1 MEALLDVAVSR
12 PGAQVLNAQLNAQQQ
27 AAVEHEPA
35 AGALL
40 VVAGAGSGKTATLA
54 ARAAR
59 HMAEGVAAN
68 RLLLL
73 TFSRR
78 AAREMQRRVGQV
90 LRAALGLPAS
100 SAVQLPWCGTFHS
113 VGTRLLREAAAH
125 IGLAAGFTVL
135 DRGDAEDLM
144 GLERERLG
152 LAARERRFPLAGT
165 CLAIHSRQVNTG
177 RPLAEL
183 LARDFPWC
191 APEAVEVERLFA
203 AFAAAKR
210 AQHSLDYDDLLLAWW
225 HLMQEPTWAARIA
238 ARFDAVLVDEAQD
251 INHLQAAIVHAL
263 RPTGCGLTL
272 VGDDAQAI
280 YAFRGAEVRHLLD
293 FPARYAAPPAR
304 VLLLERN
311 YRSTAPILAAS
322 NAVIALAERRFA
334 KTLWTERGAHDARDV
349 HRHRRPA
356 LRTVADES
364 AQAAGVAEAV
374 LAARER
380 GLALKRQAVLFR
392 TAHHS
397 MALEVELA
405 RRRIPFVKYGG
416 LRFVESA
423 HVKDLLAVLRWADN
437 PASALAAWRVARLV
451 PGFGPASA
459 RKVVDTLAAP
469 ERFKPPPAAAAAW
482 AELMGLMQ
490 HLRSDAARWPDDLA
504 RALAWYRP
512 QLERLHADAA
522 VRHADL
528 QQLAALAPA
537 HGSRV
542 AFVTELALDPPAAS
556 SDEARDPSLDEDY
569 LILSTIHSAKGQE
582 WNAVHV
588 LNVVDGCM
596 PADMAVGQ
604 REELE
609 EERRLL
615 YVAMTRARDELTLW
629 VPQRFYVTQQR
640 AWGDRHLYALRS
652 RFIPDELLPLFDTAA
667 EAPAAV
673 VAAGD
678 EGHQVPAA
686 SARGASPG
694 GARTAAATTDAAA
707 AAPGSLDLLQ
717 RLFGAAASTQGQNG
731 SPT

>member
-1 MEALLDVAVSR
+1 MEALATPTRDARSAVHT
-12 PGAQVLNAQLNAQQQ
+12 LNSQQQ
-27 AAVEHEPA
+27 LAVEHPSV
-35 AGALL
+35 AGPLL
-40 VVAGAGSGKTATLA
+40 VIAGAGSGKTATLA
-54 ARAAR
+54 ARTAR
-59 HMAEGVAAN
+59 HIEDGVAPH

-78 AAREMQRRVGQV
+78 AAREMQRRVGQA
-90 LRAALGLPAS
+90 LRIAHGLPAT
-100 SAVQLPWCGTFHS
+100 AAAPQLPWCGTFHS
-113 VGTRLLREAAAH
+113 VAARLLREAAAH

-144 GLERERLG
+144 GLARQQLG
-152 LAARERRFPLAGT
+152 LAARDKRFPLPGT
-165 CLAIHSRQVNTG
+165 CLAIHSRMLNTG

-191 APEAVEVERLFA
+191 ESERAEIERLLA
-203 AFAAAKR
+203 AFARAKR
-210 AQHSLDYDDLLLAWW
+210 EQHSLDYDDLLLAWW
-225 HLMQEPTWAARIA
+225 HLMQDPAWAAQIA

-251 INHLQAAIVHAL
+251 INHLQATIVQAL
-263 RPTGCGLTL
+263 RPSGCGLTL

-293 FPARYAAPPAR
+293 FPARFAQPPVR

-311 YRSTAPILAAS
+311 YRSSAPILEAS
-322 NAVIALAERRFA
+322 NAVIALAQQRFA
-334 KTLWTERGAHDARDV
+334 KNLWTERAGHP
-349 HRHRRPA
+349 HRKPA
-356 LRTVADES
+356 LCTVADES

-397 MALEVELA
+397 MALELELA
-405 RRRIPFVKYGG
+405 RRHIPFVKYGG

-423 HVKDLLAVLRWADN
+423 HVKDLLALLRWADN
-437 PASALAAWRVARLV
+437 PASALAAWRVSRLV

-459 RKVVDTLAAP
+459 RKVIDHLAEPA
-469 ERFKPPPAAAAAW
+469 RFKPPPAAAAAW
-482 AELMGLMQ
+482 LELMDLMA
-490 HLRSDAARWPDDLA
+490 HLRSAEARWPDDLQ
-504 RALAWYRP
+504 RAMFWYRP
-512 QLERLHADAA
+512 QLERLHDDAA
-522 VRHADL
+522 GRLADL
-528 QQLAALAPA
+528 RQLASLAPA
-537 HGSRV
+537 HGSRL
-542 AFVTELALDPPAAS
+542 AFVTELALDPPEAS
-556 SDEARDPSLDEDY
+556 SDEARDPLLDEDY

-582 WNAVHV
+582 WHAVHV

-640 AWGDRHLYALRS
+640 AWGDRHLYALRT
-652 RFIPDELLPLFDTAA
+652 RFIPDELLPLFDTAS
-667 EAPAAV
+667 PA
-673 VAAGD
+673 
-678 EGHQVPAA
+678 
-686 SARGASPG
+686 PG
-694 GARTAAATTDAAA
+694 GAALDAGHTRAMLNDGPEATPSAHVTV
-707 AAPGSLDLLQ
+707 GKGHLDLLQ
-717 RLFGAAASTQGQNG
+717 RLFGAP
-731 SPT
+731 PTP

>member
-1 MEALLDVAVSR
+1 MEALLDAPAAR
-12 PGAQVLNAQLNAQQQ
+12 AGAQALNAEQQ
-27 AAVEHEPA
+27 AAVDHAPA
-35 AGALL
+35 DGALL
-40 VVAGAGSGKTATLA
+40 VIAGAGSGKTATLA
-54 ARAAR
+54 ARTAR
-59 HMAEGVAAN
+59 HIAEGVAPN

-90 LRAALGLPAS
+90 LLAALGLPAS
-100 SAVQLPWCGTFHS
+100 SAVHLPWCGTFHS
-113 VGTRLLREAAAH
+113 VGTRLLREAAAQ
-125 IGLAAGFTVL
+125 IGLADGFTVL

-144 GLERERLG
+144 GMARERLG
-152 LAARERRFPLAGT
+152 LAARDRRFPLPGT
-165 CLAIHSRQVNTG
+165 CLAIHSRALNTG
-177 RPLAEL
+177 RPLPEL

-191 APEAVEVERLFA
+191 APERVELERLFA

-225 HLMQEPTWAARIA
+225 HLMQEPAWAARIA

-251 INHLQAAIVHAL
+251 INHLQAAIVQAL

-293 FPARYAAPPAR
+293 FPARYTEPPAR

-311 YRSTAPILAAS
+311 YRSTGPILAAS

-334 KTLWTERGAHDARDV
+334 KTLWTERGAYVASDA
-349 HRHRRPA
+349 HHHHHRRPA

-364 AQAAGVAEAV
+364 AQAAGVADAV

-380 GLALKRQAVLFR
+380 GLTLKRQAVLFR

-397 MALEVELA
+397 MALELELA

-416 LRFVESA
+416 LRFVEST

-459 RKVVDTLAAP
+459 RKVVETLAAP

-482 AELMGLMQ
+482 GELMSLMA
-490 HLRSDAARWPDDLA
+490 HLRSDQARWPDDLS
-504 RALAWYRP
+504 RALAWYHP
-512 QLERLHADAA
+512 HLERLHDDAA
-522 VRHADL
+522 VRQADL
-528 QQLAALAPA
+528 QQLAALAPT
-537 HGSRV
+537 HGSRI
-542 AFVTELALDPPAAS
+542 AFVTELALDPPEAS

-640 AWGDRHLYALRS
+640 TWGDRHLYALRS

-667 EAPAAV
+667 DAPATVAPADNGAV
-673 VAAGD
+673 T
-678 EGHQVPAA
+678 
-686 SARGASPG
+686 SALSSPRGATRASRG
-694 GARTAAATTDAAA
+694 TAADAPENDAAA
-707 AAPGSLDLLQ
+707 GGLDLLQ
-717 RLFGAAASTQGQNG
+717 RLFGAAATDQNG
-731 SPT
+731 NPT

>member
-1 MEALLDVAVSR
+1 MEALPEVVDVAEPLPRVR
-12 PGAQVLNAQLNAQQQ
+12 ALNAQQQ
-27 AAVEHEPA
+27 AAVDHAPE

-59 HMAEGVAAN
+59 HLEQGVAPS

-78 AAREMQRRVGQV
+78 AAHEMSRRVGET
-90 LRAALGLPAS
+90 LHATLGLPTRAP
-100 SAVQLPWCGTFHS
+100 APQLPWCGTFHS
-113 VGTRLLREAAAH
+113 VAVRLLREAADA

-144 GLERERLG
+144 GLTRQELG
-152 LAARERRFPLAGT
+152 LAARERRFPMAGT
-165 CLAIHSRQVNTG
+165 CLAIHSRRVNTG
-177 RPLAEL
+177 RALADL

-191 APEAVEVERLFA
+191 SPESAEIERLLGA
-203 AFAAAKR
+203 YAAAKR

-225 HLMQEPTWAARIA
+225 LLMQEPAWAARIA

-251 INHLQAAIVHAL
+251 INHLQAAIVQAL
-263 RPTGCGLTL
+263 RPSGRGLTL

-280 YAFRGAEVRHLLD
+280 YGFRGAEVRHLLD
-293 FPARYAAPPAR
+293 FPARFTAPPAR

-311 YRSTAPILAAS
+311 YRSTAAILDAS

-334 KTLWTERGAHDARDV
+334 KTLRSERPAR
-349 HRHRRPA
+349 HSRRPA
-356 LRTVADES
+356 LRTVADEA

-374 LAARER
+374 LDARER

-392 TAHHS
+392 AAHHS
-397 MALEVELA
+397 MALELELA

-416 LRFVESA
+416 LRFAESA
-423 HVKDLLAVLRWADN
+423 HVKDLLALLRWADN
-437 PASALAAWRVARLV
+437 PHAALAAWRVARLL

-469 ERFKPPPAAAAAW
+469 DRFRPPAAAASAW
-482 AELMGLMQ
+482 GELQALLQ
-490 HLRSDAARWPDDLA
+490 HLRGDQARWPDDLA

-522 VRHADL
+522 LRWADL
-528 QQLAALAPA
+528 QQLAALAPS
-537 HGSRV
+537 HGSRI

-582 WNAVHV
+582 WDAVHV

-596 PADMAVGQ
+596 PADLAVGQ

-615 YVAMTRARDELTLW
+615 YVAMTRAKDELSLW

-640 AWGDRHLYALRS
+640 TWGDRHLYALRS
-652 RFIPDELLPLFDTAA
+652 RFIPDELLPLFDT
-667 EAPAAV
+667 
-673 VAAGD
+673 
-678 EGHQVPAA
+678 
-686 SARGASPG
+686 
-694 GARTAAATTDAAA
+694 DAAA
-707 AAPGSLDLLQ
+707 PRAASGHDAGTGAASERVACSAAGADPEAAAAGAGGIDLLQ
-717 RLFGAAASTQGQNG
+717 RLFGAPPPVGAQKG

>member
-1 MEALLDVAVSR
+1 MEALLDVAPAR
-12 PGAQVLNAQLNAQQQ
+12 PGHALNAQQQ
-27 AAVEHEPA
+27 AAVDHA
-35 AGALL
+35 GTAGALL
-40 VVAGAGSGKTATLA
+40 VIAGAGSGKTATLA
-54 ARAAR
+54 AQAAR
-59 HMAEGVAAN
+59 HIEQGVAPS

-78 AAREMQRRVGQV
+78 AAREMSRRVGEA
-90 LRAALGLPAS
+90 LRAALGLPARS
-100 SAVQLPWCGTFHS
+100 PAPLLPWCGTFHS
-113 VGTRLLREAAAH
+113 VAARLLREAAPA

-135 DRGDAEDLM
+135 DRGDAEDLIGM
-144 GLERERLG
+144 TRQHLG
-152 LAARERRFPLAGT
+152 LAAGERRFPLPGT
-165 CLAIHSRQVNTG
+165 CLAMHSRRVNTG
-177 RPLAEL
+177 QPLAEL

-191 APEAVEVERLFA
+191 APEAAELERLFA

-225 HLMQEPTWAARIA
+225 HLMQDAAWAARIG

-251 INHLQAAIVHAL
+251 INHLQAAIVQAL
-263 RPTGCGLTL
+263 RPAGTGLTL

-293 FPARYAAPPAR
+293 FPARFAAPPAR

-334 KTLWTERGAHDARDV
+334 KTLWTGRVADLARGHG
-349 HRHRRPA
+349 RPG

-380 GLALKRQAVLFR
+380 GLALRRQAVLFR
-392 TAHHS
+392 TTHHS
-397 MALEVELA
+397 LALELELA

-423 HVKDLLAVLRWADN
+423 HVKDLLALLRWADN

-459 RKVVDTLAAP
+459 RRVIETLAAP

-482 AELMGLMQ
+482 ADLQALLR
-490 HLRSDAARWPDDLA
+490 HLRSDEARWPDDLA

-512 QLERLHADAA
+512 QLERLHEDAA
-522 VRHADL
+522 TRLADL
-528 QQLAALAPA
+528 QQLAALAA
-537 HGSRV
+537 THGSRV
-542 AFVTELALDPPAAS
+542 AFVTELALDPPEAGS
-556 SDEARDPSLDEDY
+556 EEARDPLLDEDY

-596 PADMAVGQ
+596 PADMAVGR

-615 YVAMTRARDELTLW
+615 YVAMTRARDELMLW

-652 RFIPDELLPLFDTAA
+652 RFIPDELLPLFDTAVEAPMSATPGDGERRRGDPSAPPASSTASAPGAGQRA
-667 EAPAAV
+667 ETAPAA
-673 VAAGD
+673 
-678 EGHQVPAA
+678 
-686 SARGASPG
+686 PG
-694 GARTAAATTDAAA
+694 G
-707 AAPGSLDLLQ
+707 LDLLQ
-717 RLFGAAASTQGQNG
+717 RLFGAAPPMHQNG